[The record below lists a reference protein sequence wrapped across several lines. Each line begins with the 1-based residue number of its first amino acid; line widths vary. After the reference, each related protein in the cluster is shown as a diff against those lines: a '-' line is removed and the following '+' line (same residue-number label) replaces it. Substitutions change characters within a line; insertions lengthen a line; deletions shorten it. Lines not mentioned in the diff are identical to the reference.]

1 MKSSNGFTHEFRKNK
16 DLFFMVLPA
25 ILLILTLNY
34 IPLSG
39 LVLAFKNFRYN
50 LGIFGSPWNG
60 LENFRF
66 LFASGVGWRITR
78 NTMLYNVVN
87 LLTSQGIAVII
98 AIFISEMN
106 FLRYKKVCQSLIFLP
121 YFISWVLA
129 GTFVYNIF
137 SDNVG
142 VLNNVRR
149 ALGMEAINVYSMPEV
164 WPIIINFANSWKWVG
179 YNSIIFIA
187 AITSID
193 PEIFEA
199 ADIDGANIFQKI
211 SHITIPSITPT
222 IIIILLLQIGR
233 ILRGDFEMF
242 YQIVGNTGQ
251 LFAIT
256 DVIDVYVFR
265 SLLLNPNYGM
275 TAAATFYQSILCFVI
290 IVTVNHIVKK
300 IEEDYALF

>member
-1 MKSSNGFTHEFRKNK
+1 
-16 DLFFMVLPA
+16 MVLPA